1 MSASAAMQA
10 QGGRAGMEQRQRPT
24 RGTRSLGAGLAG
36 SVALHAAAAALTL
49 AALAWRSVPTP
60 PGAAPA
66 VQMLWLPPEPVAPA
80 IAAPSEAKPEPAADI
95 APLGPMTEG
104 IEPEDA
110 LATLVGAMPMPE
122 APAPAP
128 PLTGLPPLPIPDMDV
143 PEPPADPAS
152 FFAAPQR
159 TASLALPHPVPTAT
173 PPAEAN
179 AEAALPLPPP
189 LPPAPPQRAA
199 ARTPSPPA
207 QTAQTAQTA
216 AFAAPSPTV
225 EPAVIPVLS
234 GAPRF
239 RRPPAPPAYPD
250 RAREAGIE
258 GTALL
263 RLRVSADGTT
273 QEIRLL
279 RSAGN
284 RMLDEAAHAA
294 ARRWEIAPALQGGR
308 AIEAWVE
315 VPVRFR
321 LDE

>member
-1 MSASAAMQA
+1 M
-10 QGGRAGMEQRQRPT
+10 
-24 RGTRSLGAGLAG
+24 
-36 SVALHAAAAALTL
+36 
-49 AALAWRSVPTP
+49 
-60 PGAAPA
+60 PG
-66 VQMLWLPPEPVAPA
+66 
-80 IAAPSEAKPEPAADI
+80 PAADI

-128 PLTGLPPLPIPDMDV
+128 PLTGLPPLPIPDMEM
-143 PEPPADPAS
+143 PEPPADPTAY
-152 FFAAPQR
+152 FAAPTR
-159 TASLALPHPVPTAT
+159 TASLAVPHPVPTAT
-173 PPAEAN
+173 PPAEA
-179 AEAALPLPPP
+179 AGGGAAAAAAL
-189 LPPAPPQRAA
+189 AAGTATAARRGTHAVTAA
-199 ARTPSPPA
+199 ARPHKARRTDRAPA
-207 QTAQTAQTA
+207 
-216 AFAAPSPTV
+216 PRPRR
-225 EPAVIPVLS
+225 AVADRRAGRDPRAVT